1 MFFTILTQTGSSEKG
16 ILQDL
21 YVMLSTSHQP
31 VTLFTKKRV
40 QMWKEKLIDLSQKKM
55 CTELSHA
62 FIYFLFLPLP
72 SLILCPSA

>member
-40 QMWKEKLIDLSQKKM
+40 QMWKEKLIDLSQKKYV
-55 CTELSHA
+55 LSLA
-62 FIYFLFLPLP
+62 MLLSIFFFFLCLV
-72 SLILCPSA
+72 

>member
-1 MFFTILTQTGSSEKG
+1 MGDIRVFFTILTQTGSSEKG

-40 QMWKEKLIDLSQKKM
+40 QMWKEKLIDLSQKKYV
-55 CTELSHA
+55 LSLA
-62 FIYFLFLPLP
+62 MLLSIFFFFLCLV
-72 SLILCPSA
+72 

>member
-40 QMWKEKLIDLSQKKM
+40 QMWKEKLIDLSQKKYV
-55 CTELSHA
+55 LSLA
-62 FIYFLFLPLP
+62 MLLSIFFFFLCL
-72 SLILCPSA
+72 A

>member
-1 MFFTILTQTGSSEKG
+1 MFFTILTRTGSSEKG

-40 QMWKEKLIDLSQKKM
+40 QMWKEKLIDLSQKK
-55 CTELSHA
+55 CVLSLA
-62 FIYFLFLPLP
+62 MLLSIFFFFLCLV
-72 SLILCPSA
+72 

>member
-1 MFFTILTQTGSSEKG
+1 MGDIRVFFTILTQTGSSEKG

-40 QMWKEKLIDLSQKKM
+40 QMWKEKLIDLSQKKYV
-55 CTELSHA
+55 LSLA
-62 FIYFLFLPLP
+62 MLLSIFFFFLCL
-72 SLILCPSA
+72 A